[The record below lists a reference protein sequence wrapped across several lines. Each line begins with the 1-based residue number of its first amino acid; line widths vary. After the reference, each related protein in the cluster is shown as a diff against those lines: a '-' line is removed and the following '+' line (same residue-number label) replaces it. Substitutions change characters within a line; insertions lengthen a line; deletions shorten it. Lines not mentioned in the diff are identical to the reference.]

1 MASARFTDNNDGS
14 ITDHEANLMWTRED
28 SWQTQAN
35 WLTWD
40 EAKQYAQELNND
52 KFAGYQDW
60 RLPYK
65 YELEML
71 YDPTKPNK
79 DKYNKE
85 IGLNPVFPEGSLTNL
100 WASDGVGGD
109 GFALSLATGEMTL
122 LYKSKSGRMASRPVR
137 GKHIAWTEHNVV

>member
-1 MASARFTDNNDGS
+1 MASTRFTDNNDGS
-14 ITDHEANLMWTRED
+14 ITDHEADLMWARED

-40 EAKQYAQELNND
+40 EAKQYAQDLNNNN
-52 KFAGYQDW
+52 FAGYQDW

-65 YELEML
+65 YELKML

-85 IGLNPVFPEGSLTNL
+85 IGLDLIFPAGPLTNL
-100 WASDGVGGD
+100 WAHDGVGGD
-109 GFALSLATGEMTL
+109 GFVLNMATGETTL

-137 GKHIAWTEHNVV
+137 GKHTPWTEHDG